1 MNRSSQVCTHLQ
13 DGLQGVGW
21 DDVGA
26 CYRNYASLS
35 ESSLSECGQYA
46 HEQAFTPL
54 QHEQVFT
61 PLQHEQ
67 VFTHLQHE
75 QVFTHLQHEQVFT
88 HLQDGL
94 QGVGR
99 DDAFARQVLDD
110 LLHATVTILQ

>member
-1 MNRSSQVCTHLQ
+1 MNRSSQVFTHLQ

-35 ESSLSECGQYA
+35 ESSLSECGLYA
-46 HEQAFTPL
+46 HEQA
-54 QHEQVFT
+54 FT

-75 QVFTHLQHEQVFT
+75 QVLTHLQHEQVFT

>member
-61 PLQHEQ
+61 
-67 VFTHLQHE
+67 
-75 QVFTHLQHEQVFT
+75 HLQHEQVFT

>member
-1 MNRSSQVCTHLQ
+1 MNRSSQVFTHLQ

-35 ESSLSECGQYA
+35 ECGQYA
-46 HEQAFTPL
+46 HEQAFTP
-54 QHEQVFT
+54 
-61 PLQHEQ
+61 
-67 VFTHLQHE
+67 LQHE